1 VKAVAIAL
9 LLASAVAH
17 ADKHSAALLGVAAKD
32 PSSDKAADAMA
43 APLRTAAAREY
54 RLVGTA
60 KELEAA
66 RVAAE
71 CPAIEP
77 RCAAKV
83 GAAVSAEYAIAG
95 ELERRGSHVTLVL
108 ELVDVRAKQ
117 RMRSVRQS
125 GGDPKKLVRAAF
137 LRLVAEDFGALTITA
152 NAQSGEVL
160 IDGQVVAG
168 LFEGRTHIERLA
180 KGPHLLSIHARGFR
194 PLDVDVTIE
203 DSTKQTLLLD
213 AE

>member
-1 VKAVAIAL
+1 MKTLAVAL

-17 ADKHSAALLGVAAKD
+17 ADKHSTAVLGVAAKD
-32 PSSDKAADAMA
+32 PSSGKAADAMA
-43 APLRTAAAREY
+43 APLRADAGKEY

-66 RVAAE
+66 RIAAE
-71 CPAIEP
+71 CFAIEP

-83 GAAVSAEYAIAG
+83 GATVAADYAIAG

-108 ELVDVRAKQ
+108 ELVDVPTKQ
-117 RMRSVRQS
+117 RVRSVRQS
-125 GGDPKKLVRAAF
+125 GSDPKKLVRAAF
-137 LRLVAEDFGALTITA
+137 ARLVAEDFGALSITA

-168 LFEGRTHIERLA
+168 LFEGRTRIERLT
-180 KGPHLLSIHARGFR
+180 KGPHLLSIHARGFH
-194 PLDVDVTIE
+194 PLDVDVTVE
-203 DSTKQTLLLD
+203 DSTKQTLLL
-213 AE
+213 EPE